1 MLEAVLISVVIS
13 IIGVLIQM
21 RNVKKI
27 AHEISCDAARQVIK
41 KAAHE
46 VKDHEPQRSDI

>member
-1 MLEAVLISVVIS
+1 MLEAALVSVVIS
-13 IIGVLIQM
+13 TIGVLIQM

-27 AHEISCDAARQVIK
+27 AHEVSRDVARQAIK

-46 VKDHEPQRSDI
+46 VKDHEPQRRDI